1 MARAVMQE
9 ILPKDILRT
18 DIRRNGGLGLD
29 AIALEHLA
37 DGVLSVRQARALL
50 MPAIGVDAELLGHA
64 DDGCEDGAAFPGE
77 RVQKRHVELQRMEI
91 STSAVSASTAKWSA
105 PRCVMSFLGK
115 CCCRSMAMCC
125 RHASPFSMP

>member
-37 DGVLSVRQARALL
+37 DGFLSVRQVRALL
-50 MPAIGVDAELLGHA
+50 MPAIDMPALYRTLAMVLSFRRRYCPL
-64 DDGCEDGAAFPGE
+64 
-77 RVQKRHVELQRMEI
+77 
-91 STSAVSASTAKWSA
+91 ST
-105 PRCVMSFLGK
+105 
-115 CCCRSMAMCC
+115 
-125 RHASPFSMP
+125 